1 MYQNCNKKF
10 ICYDEDSKRHD
21 KILLQKTMASLKD
34 KYRNL
39 IKERN
44 FDINNFKQKVIKEIR
59 KMTYLFIPNY
69 DSFFIKIER
78 LFLKEIS
85 NYYNIENNGLLTPPC
100 VHNMLHVQNYK
111 YSLHF
116 PVGKVTLRN
125 VVENE
130 KDFEPV
136 DKYLKVKD
144 KYRAMSKHERRIN
157 YSNNILNN
165 LPKMNNYLN
174 LNI

>member
-1 MYQNCNKKF
+1 MYQNCHKKI
-10 ICYDEDSKRHD
+10 ICYDEDPKRHD
-21 KILLQKTMASLKD
+21 KILLQKTMAALKD
-34 KYRNL
+34 KYKNL

-44 FDINNFKQKVIKEIR
+44 FDINYFKQKVIKEIR

-85 NYYNIENNGLLTPPC
+85 KCYNIENSGLLTPHC
-100 VHNMLHVQNYK
+100 VHNMLHVPNYK

-130 KDFEPV
+130 KDFAPV

-144 KYRAMSKHERRIN
+144 RFRAMSKHERRIN

-165 LPKMNNYLN
+165 LPKINNF
-174 LNI
+174 